1 MHKVDNRVLLY
12 SYQWHSVMNFFPSN
26 EGPLS
31 EFLLWVVLMGTAD
44 LECIY
49 DIAKLAGVTWWY

>member
-1 MHKVDNRVLLY
+1 MDNRVLLY